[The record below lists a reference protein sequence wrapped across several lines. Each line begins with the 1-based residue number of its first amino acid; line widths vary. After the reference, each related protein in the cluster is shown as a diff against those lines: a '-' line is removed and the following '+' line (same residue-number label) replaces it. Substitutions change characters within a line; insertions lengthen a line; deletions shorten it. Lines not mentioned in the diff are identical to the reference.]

1 MIEIELPQRQDAEER
16 GADGSVYAL
25 TRDGLPSL
33 TSDANTTANTCGLNN
48 NLLMFQ
54 LVPKNPDGT
63 VVL

>member
-1 MIEIELPQRQDAEER
+1 MELPQHQYVEEG
-16 GADGSVYAL
+16 GAYGSVSVL

-48 NLLMFQ
+48 NLLTFQ

-63 VVL
+63 LVL